1 MASHHNGL
9 FIQPVQPLLDG
20 THDSPLVTPP
30 QIGAA
35 NATAEQGVAGDQQFG
50 IGEPEA
56 HRTRGVARR
65 MQCHATATGQFF
77 VIAQPAIRCRY
88 RRIGHAEHLALHL
101 QVVPQYLVVLVQ
113 VQGGA
118 GQRLELARGKKMIEV
133 RVCMDDAHQR
143 QAVGLQARQDLLR
156 VTAWVDDD
164 GFLGQRVANHSPHV
178 AMLTTRS
185 TCRKIWTKI
194 IFRTSMFSSAKNRDL
209 NRSRYN
215 SSAYRVLIP
224 QFRLM
229 HTRYETYENTFDSS
243 SPPRPDYLA
252 WPAENGYYPNFPVII
267 QSNNEPWSIAN
278 LYLVCKLQRE
288 HGYESRTY
296 RSIADHLL
304 NYLRFLEDEDLNFL
318 HLPQN
323 NRLKVTFRYHKHL
336 IELRDQGH
344 ISTSTA
350 STRINAIAR
359 FYRDIVK
366 WGIIQKSEIPN
377 PPFDEVHKKIQ
388 ITSKYGTQN
397 IINVQSHNLVIP
409 IPHKPSQAEYI
420 QDGGALRPLTVT
432 DQKFVLKALLSSSR
446 EYQLMF
452 YLALFTGARIQTVGT
467 LRAKNLNLK
476 LDGDGN
482 LRLPVGAGT
491 LIDTKKGSPMTLLL
505 PGWLV
510 KDLLIYSHSS
520 EAIKRRERSYYGDT
534 EDNYLFLSKSGV
546 PYYTSKKELY
556 DRQNPDVNRNTFLTD
571 RAKGASIQ
579 DGGSIRQHIH
589 EILLPRILEEQ
600 PDFQSFR
607 FHDLRATFG
616 MNLLEAQLKHLGDKP
631 ITSAL
636 DYVQQRMGHRD
647 KATTMQYLNYKSRL
661 EWKSHVQS
669 EYEQSLFNY
678 VNIAT

>member
-1 MASHHNGL
+1 MAGHHDGL
-9 FIQPVQPLLDG
+9 FVQPVQPLPDG
-20 THDSPLVTPP
+20 TDDGPLVATP
-30 QIGAA
+30 QIGTA
-35 NATAEQGVAGDQQFG
+35 NAPAEQGIAGDQQLG
-50 IGEPEA
+50 VGKPET
-56 HRTRGVARR
+56 HRAWRVAWR
-65 MQCHATATGQFF
+65 MQGHATSTGQLL
-77 VIAQPAIRCRY
+77 VIPQPAVWRGY
-88 RRIGHAEHLALHL
+88 RSVGHAEHLALHF
-101 QVVPQYLVVLVQ
+101 QVVPQRLVVLVQ
-113 VQGGA
+113 VQRGA
-118 GQRLELARGKKMIEV
+118 GQLLELARGEEVIEV
-133 RVCMDDAHQR
+133 RVGVDDAHQR
-143 QAVGLQARQDLLR
+143 QPVGLQAGQDLVR
-156 VTAWVDDD
+156 VTARVDDD
-164 GFLGQRVANHSPHV
+164 GLFGQRVADHSPHV
-178 AMLTTRS
+178 ATLTTRS

-409 IPHKPSQAEYI
+409 IPQKPSQAEYI

-491 LIDTKKGSPMTLLL
+491 LVDTKKGSPMTLLL

-520 EAIKRRERSYYGDT
+520 EAIKRRERSYYGNT

>member
-1 MASHHNGL
+1 
-9 FIQPVQPLLDG
+9 
-20 THDSPLVTPP
+20 
-30 QIGAA
+30 
-35 NATAEQGVAGDQQFG
+35 
-50 IGEPEA
+50 
-56 HRTRGVARR
+56 
-65 MQCHATATGQFF
+65 
-77 VIAQPAIRCRY
+77 
-88 RRIGHAEHLALHL
+88 
-101 QVVPQYLVVLVQ
+101 
-113 VQGGA
+113 
-118 GQRLELARGKKMIEV
+118 
-133 RVCMDDAHQR
+133 
-143 QAVGLQARQDLLR
+143 
-156 VTAWVDDD
+156 
-164 GFLGQRVANHSPHV
+164 
-178 AMLTTRS
+178 
-185 TCRKIWTKI
+185 
-194 IFRTSMFSSAKNRDL
+194 MFSSAKNRDL

-409 IPHKPSQAEYI
+409 IPQKPSQAEYI

-452 YLALFTGARIQTVGT
+452 YLALFTGARIQTVRT